1 MTRRGKRVV
10 LICIL
15 ITVASAVI
23 IGYGVGKLLQTKDEK
38 IDAPKISEVIED
50 ECTEEYKE
58 EQNVTEVNSTEEKV
72 SSNAILILKK
82 YYIQCDHT
90 INEYVE
96 LPQELVNMTKEQVQA
111 HYPDWEVIEPVL
123 LSYIQ
128 VQAHYPDWEVIG
140 FEKGKIILYKEFDG
154 VCGEHFKLRVEN
166 GKVVIYLVSQEG
178 RESLY
183 EKTNISSEYLTETDL
198 INMQDGLE
206 IYGKEELN
214 KVIEDFE

>member
-111 HYPDWEVIEPVL
+111 HYPDWEVI
-123 LSYIQ
+123 
-128 VQAHYPDWEVIG
+128 G
-140 FEKGKIILYKEFDG
+140 FEKGKISPFFKKFFLFSTRAFFTESAHSSGDSDPAEQFDWSSCEVPLYLGF
-154 VCGEHFKLRVEN
+154 LR
-166 GKVVIYLVSQEG
+166 GQK
-178 RESLY
+178 
-183 EKTNISSEYLTETDL
+183 
-198 INMQDGLE
+198 
-206 IYGKEELN
+206 
-214 KVIEDFE
+214 

>member
-82 YYIQCDHT
+82 YYTKCEHT
-90 INEYVE
+90 VNEYVE
-96 LPQELVNMTKEQVQA
+96 LPQELVNMTKKDVEA
-111 HYPDWEVIEPVL
+111 YYSDWK
-123 LSYIQ
+123 
-128 VQAHYPDWEVIG
+128 VIG
-140 FEKGKIILYKEFDG
+140 FEQGKITLYKEFDDT
-154 VCGEHFKLRVEN
+154 CGEHFKLKIED
-166 GKVVIYLVSQEG
+166 GKVVVYIVNKDG
-178 RESLY
+178 TESIY
-183 EKTNISSEYLTETDL
+183 EKTSIPSEYLTETDL
-198 INMQDGLE
+198 INMQNGLE

-214 KVIEDFE
+214 QIIEDFE